1 MAHYRVDRLREQMKA
16 EISDILRREMKD
28 PRLGFVS
35 VTDVEVSQ
43 DLRHAKVYVSILGDE
58 TAKKDTIDALQGAA
72 GFVRT
77 EIARR
82 IRLRHTPEIIFRL
95 DESIERGARIFEL
108 LEQVKGDAVSE
119 GEGGHS
125 EEDRK

>member
-77 EIARR
+77 EMARR
-82 IRLRHTPEIIFRL
+82 IHLRHTPEIIFRL

>member
-1 MAHYRVDRLREQMKA
+1 MTHYRIDRLREQMKA

-35 VTDVEVSQ
+35 VTDVEMSQ

-58 TAKKDTIDALQGAA
+58 AAKRETIAALQGAV

-77 EIARR
+77 EIGRR
-82 IRLRHTPEIIFRL
+82 IRLRHTPEIVFKL

-108 LEQVKGDAVSE
+108 LEQIKGEAVSE
-119 GEGGHS
+119 GKGGQP

>member
-77 EIARR
+77 EMARR

>member
-43 DLRHAKVYVSILGDE
+43 DLRHAKVYISILGDE

-77 EIARR
+77 EMARR
-82 IRLRHTPEIIFRL
+82 IHLRHTPEIIFRL